1 MAQDGTP
8 LTITAGMSAA
18 KDAIPVGSISFSK
31 TTRLHM
37 CGYTYHRNRFVK
49 QQNKI
54 YWRCENRDCG
64 AYIHTTLTNVYLSNN
79 KTAHIHEPNTDDVF
93 IQQFK
98 AIVIERVRSELT
110 TPGVIRSE
118 ELAKANMPASAMA
131 NLPTARSMQS
141 LFYYHRK
148 FGVPTLPTSI
158 DFDVPLQFTVTV
170 DKEPFLI
177 CDLKQ
182 NGTRKFILF
191 ANERQLGL
199 LFNSELLFMDG
210 TFDVSPAQFK
220 QLYTIHAIKHDQEL
234 KSIAAKMN
242 LRFDPKMIMSDFE
255 TGLIRAI
262 QQEFPQAEHRGCA
275 FHHMQAMYRHVG
287 HCGLTAVY
295 KEEGVPRDVLRR
307 LFSLCLMPK
316 DTIEGHYQRLL
327 VSIKKYKPKNIREKL
342 VEFFTYYHDQWLAKV
357 GVDMF
362 CVSDLRIRTNNECET
377 FHHALAKKVNQHH
390 PSIWRLITCL
400 SQQEFAQYHRIL
412 AAAGDQP
419 QKRRCSKSSVKI
431 QNRIDTLH
439 DLFNTGVISADELLT
454 GLTFVIAK
462 KK

>member
-1 MAQDGTP
+1 
-8 LTITAGMSAA
+8 
-18 KDAIPVGSISFSK
+18 
-31 TTRLHM
+31 
-37 CGYTYHRNRFVK
+37 
-49 QQNKI
+49 
-54 YWRCENRDCG
+54 
-64 AYIHTTLTNVYLSNN
+64 
-79 KTAHIHEPNTDDVF
+79 
-93 IQQFK
+93 
-98 AIVIERVRSELT
+98 
-110 TPGVIRSE
+110 
-118 ELAKANMPASAMA
+118 MPASAMA

-220 QLYTIHAIKHDQEL
+220 QLYTIHAIKHDQVYACVFGLLGSKKSHTYKNLFQEL

-242 LRFDPKMIMSDFE
+242 LRFDPKMITSDFE

-262 QQEFPQAEHRGCA
+262 QQEFPQAEHRGCV
-275 FHHMQAMYRHVG
+275 FHHMQAMYRHVE

-295 KEEGVPRDVLRR
+295 KEQGVPRDVLRR

-327 VSIKKYKPKNIREKL
+327 HSIKKYKPKNIREKL

-362 CVSDLRIRTNNECET
+362 CVSDLRIRTNNECE
-377 FHHALAKKVNQHH
+377 
-390 PSIWRLITCL
+390 
-400 SQQEFAQYHRIL
+400 
-412 AAAGDQP
+412 
-419 QKRRCSKSSVKI
+419 
-431 QNRIDTLH
+431 
-439 DLFNTGVISADELLT
+439 
-454 GLTFVIAK
+454 
-462 KK
+462 

>member
-8 LTITAGMSAA
+8 LTITAGVSAA
-18 KDAIPVGSISFSK
+18 KDTIPVGSISFSK

-220 QLYTIHAIKHDQEL
+220 QLYTIHAIKHDQ
-234 KSIAAKMN
+234 
-242 LRFDPKMIMSDFE
+242 
-255 TGLIRAI
+255 
-262 QQEFPQAEHRGCA
+262 
-275 FHHMQAMYRHVG
+275 
-287 HCGLTAVY
+287 
-295 KEEGVPRDVLRR
+295 
-307 LFSLCLMPK
+307 

-327 VSIKKYKPKNIREKL
+327 HSIKKYKPKNIREKL

>member
-1 MAQDGTP
+1 
-8 LTITAGMSAA
+8 
-18 KDAIPVGSISFSK
+18 
-31 TTRLHM
+31 
-37 CGYTYHRNRFVK
+37 
-49 QQNKI
+49 
-54 YWRCENRDCG
+54 
-64 AYIHTTLTNVYLSNN
+64 
-79 KTAHIHEPNTDDVF
+79 
-93 IQQFK
+93 
-98 AIVIERVRSELT
+98 
-110 TPGVIRSE
+110 
-118 ELAKANMPASAMA
+118 MPASAMA
-131 NLPTARSMQS
+131 NLPTARSMREYLLPSMTSVRNILFLQS
-141 LFYYHRK
+141 LLYYHRK
-148 FGVPTLPTSI
+148 VGVPTLPTSI

-170 DKEPFLI
+170 DKQPFLI

-182 NGTRKFILF
+182 NGTKKFILF
-191 ANERQLGL
+191 ASERQLGL

-220 QLYTIHAIKHDQEL
+220 QLYTIHAIKHDQVYACVFGLLGSKKSHTYKNLFQEL

-295 KEEGVPRDVLRR
+295 KEQGVPRDVLRR

-327 VSIKKYKPKNIREKL
+327 HSIKKYKPKNIREKL

-377 FHHALAKKVNQHH
+377 FHHALAKKVKQHH
-390 PSIWRLITCL
+390 PSIWWLITCL

-412 AAAGDQP
+412 AAAGGQP

-462 KK
+462 KNDFFYFGWAVSTCLVHNLHVTL